1 MGLAGSN
8 PLAPTIQVG
17 AAYLSPL
24 GAQAID
30 GVGLPHWLSDLSPFE
45 RVPQLPAA
53 SLTLLP
59 LVVMSAVAAGLTLIG
74 LTGLRR
80 RDIGRI

>member
-1 MGLAGSN
+1 MSWAVLVVCVVEGFLGSV
-8 PLAPTIQVG
+8 L
-17 AAYLSPL
+17 
-24 GAQAID
+24 
-30 GVGLPHWLSDLSPFE
+30 GLPRWLQDLSPFE

-59 LVVMSAVAAGLTLIG
+59 LIVMSAVAAGLTLIG

>member
-1 MGLAGSN
+1 VACVLEGS
-8 PLAPTIQVG
+8 
-17 AAYLSPL
+17 L
-24 GAQAID
+24 GA
-30 GVGLPHWLSDLSPFE
+30 VLGLPRWLSDLSPFE

-59 LVVMSAVAAGLTLIG
+59 LVAMSAVAAVLTLIG
-74 LTGLRR
+74 LTGLRQ